1 MIWKR
6 KPLSRAA
13 GEEGAI
19 VAALAGLTAIIDHS
33 ISNEGV
39 HAGDASDMGVAMRYA
54 WSVL

>member
-6 KPLSRAA
+6 KPLSRGA